1 LELVEEERVRIV
13 ERTQGLADTL
23 LLFGCQRLPERLD
36 VLAVRGIEMV
46 TGMEEFMT
54 SGLWVLFRVDDEILG
69 VVPGELD
76 GVL

>member
-1 LELVEEERVRIV
+1 
-13 ERTQGLADTL
+13 
-23 LLFGCQRLPERLD
+23 
-36 VLAVRGIEMV
+36 
-46 TGMEEFMT
+46 MEEFMT